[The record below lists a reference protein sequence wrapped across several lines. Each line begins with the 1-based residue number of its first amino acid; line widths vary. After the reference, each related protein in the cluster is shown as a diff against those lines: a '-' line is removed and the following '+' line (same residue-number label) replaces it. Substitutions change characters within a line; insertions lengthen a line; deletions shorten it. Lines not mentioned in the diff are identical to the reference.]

1 MARSIV
7 TAGLISEATW
17 LGPVTTTVFV
27 HGESCH
33 LVHNTLV
40 YSRVSIPSIALNYPL
55 IVEYC
60 LVVLKG
66 HQCYLDP
73 GLCETWEI
81 SYLIMQLLR

>member
-7 TAGLISEATW
+7 TASVISEAAW
-17 LGPVTTTVFV
+17 LGPATTTVFV

-40 YSRVSIPSIALNYPL
+40 YSRASIPSITLNYPL

-60 LVVLKG
+60 LVVLNG

-73 GLCETWEI
+73 GLCETWEVP
-81 SYLIMQLLR
+81 YLLMQLLR